1 MELGQKIK
9 FLGRDAV
16 VLVEKNQEVLIHTA
30 RNSVKWI
37 DKKLI
42 ETQAADFQAK

>member
-1 MELGQKIK
+1 MKLGQKIK

-37 DKKLI
+37 DKKMI
-42 ETQAADFQAK
+42 DTSEAAFQAK

>member
-1 MELGQKIK
+1 MKLGQKIK

-30 RNSVKWI
+30 RNNVKWI
-37 DKKLI
+37 DKKMI
-42 ETQAADFQAK
+42 EPSTADLQTK

>member
-1 MELGQKIK
+1 MKLGQKIM
-9 FLGRDAV
+9 FLGREAV

-37 DKKLI
+37 DKKFIDAGEL
-42 ETQAADFQAK
+42 QAK